1 MKSFSWFLRIVFV
14 LTLLIIFVVLFVC
27 CCTSAEVK
35 EEEGSGVWKLLR
47 ASDILGSLDSE
58 VLIPGEDEDE

>member
-1 MKSFSWFLRIVFV
+1 M